1 MKAPINK
8 GKRMPKYE
16 VSYLLRRDERRNG
29 KTFSLL
35 HSMHSTEYI
44 RQLLLK
50 DSLCYVARRPNNNTG
65 KLNKLLL
72 EGKRVL
78 KAYQ

>member
-1 MKAPINK
+1 M
-8 GKRMPKYE
+8 
-16 VSYLLRRDERRNG
+16 
-29 KTFSLL
+29 
-35 HSMHSTEYI
+35 
-44 RQLLLK
+44 LLK

>member
-1 MKAPINK
+1 LINEK
-8 GKRMPKYE
+8 GCPNMR
-16 VSYLLRRDERRNG
+16 SGYLLRRDERRNG
-29 KTFSLL
+29 KTFLCL
-35 HSMHSTEYI
+35 HSMHNTKYI
-44 RQLLLK
+44 RQMLLK

>member
-1 MKAPINK
+1 LINEK
-8 GKRMPKYE
+8 GCPNMR
-16 VSYLLRRDERRNG
+16 SGYLLRRDERRNG
-29 KTFSLL
+29 KTFLCL

-44 RQLLLK
+44 RQMLLK

-65 KLNKLLL
+65 KLSKLLL